1 MVTFYFQTKVEA
13 MECEHIPYVTEE
25 SLNDKNDIETEATVA
40 ASSVMEEEVPAATIN
55 TKCNKEKVHSEER
68 GGDGER
74 HLPGYVPRPRGQQGQ
89 RLLRRPQPRNQSIL
103 PDPGAGSQ

>member
-1 MVTFYFQTKVEA
+1 

-25 SLNDKNDIETEATVA
+25 SLNDKKVIETEATVA
-40 ASSVMEEEVPAATIN
+40 ASSVMEEEPAATIN
-55 TKCNKEKVHSEER
+55 TECNQEKVNSEER

-74 HLPGYVPRPRGQQGQ
+74 HLPGYVSRPRGQQGQ